1 MKCTRFAATLKNP
14 KNSGCPRSIEG
25 TTAAPQRTPPLPA
38 AHRDTARTAART
50 GAPPTDATMLRP
62 ASSPPDSGWGRIL
75 DARMGLAGLSAAATA
90 VETKWLA
97 VPLGRRAERVR
108 APPRAAE
115 RAARGGG
122 DARRGARYVPVPAA
136 PRSRSRSRPRPA
148 DDAPE
153 FPLTR
158 RTDVIARRL
167 DAKTTTT
174 DCRAVDGAE
183 VARAFAAALDA
194 VGLGGLGAA
203 RVRVARH
210 FAQAGVSAGERARV
224 TVLFISWS
232 FEAAPQ
238 LVFRV
243 EGSAIGVAD
252 EALVFPPWGSVS
264 ATVTHDVDAW
274 TDASRELP
282 LFRVDDATRAA
293 AAELGAC
300 RVAAADG
307 GAAPRRATAPPPA
320 WQRLQRALGRDAE
333 ESFAVRF
340 SAALVSVADDF
351 GVDLHLEESPQDHD
365 LLRARAPRGPGGG

>member
-1 MKCTRFAATLKNP
+1 M
-14 KNSGCPRSIEG
+14 
-25 TTAAPQRTPPLPA
+25 
-38 AHRDTARTAART
+38 AR
-50 GAPPTDATMLRP
+50 
-62 ASSPPDSGWGRIL
+62 
-75 DARMGLAGLSAAATA
+75 
-90 VETKWLA
+90 
-97 VPLGRRAERVR
+97 
-108 APPRAAE
+108 
-115 RAARGGG
+115 
-122 DARRGARYVPVPAA
+122 
-136 PRSRSRSRPRPA
+136 
-148 DDAPE
+148 
-153 FPLTR
+153 
-158 RTDVIARRL
+158 
-167 DAKTTTT
+167 
-174 DCRAVDGAE
+174 
-183 VARAFAAALDA
+183 
-194 VGLGGLGAA
+194 

-224 TVLFISWS
+224 TVLFLSWS

-252 EALVFPPWGSVS
+252 EAHVFPPWGSVS

-293 AAELGAC
+293 AAEIGAC
-300 RVAAADG
+300 RVAADDG
-307 GAAPRRATAPPPA
+307 GAAPRRAPAPPPA